1 MGEGYMTN
9 LHNILETIKNE
20 GVKVH
25 IKGKEVDIE
34 TISDQELEDMMQDVT
49 DEESVAI
56 IEEMQAQLGE
66 DTMQALIAE
75 SLQELDD
82 EEAMENDE
90 EPTLHPI
97 LMLTPIGA
105 EYAKEEFKYGI
116 FDASYLSGQYTAFLN
131 CGMTKQQAFELV
143 GMQLRHQLDMEMF
156 EEQAKLQ
163 KALKDKDVKLQSQ
176 IGALNQLLTQD

>member
-1 MGEGYMTN
+1 MTN
-9 LHNILETIKNE
+9 LHNILEAIKNE

-49 DEESVAI
+49 DEESMAI
-56 IEEMQAQLGE
+56 IEEMHAQLGE
-66 DTMQALIAE
+66 DAMQALITEA
-75 SLQELDD
+75 LQED
-82 EEAMENDE
+82 EEVLDIGDK

-97 LMLTPIGA
+97 LMHTPIGV
-105 EYAKEEFKYGI
+105 EYAEEEFKYGV

-163 KALKDKDVKLQSQ
+163 KTLKDKDVKLQSQ

>member
-1 MGEGYMTN
+1 MTN

-82 EEAMENDE
+82 EGAMENDE
-90 EPTLHPI
+90 EPTLNPI
-97 LMLTPIGA
+97 LLPSPSDM
-105 EYAKEEFKYGI
+105 EYSDNDFESGI
-116 FDASYLSGQYTAFLN
+116 DDASYYSGQFTAFLN

-143 GMQLRHQLDMEMF
+143 GMQLRHELDMEMF
-156 EEQAKLQ
+156 EQQAQLQ
-163 KALKDKDVKLQSQ
+163 RALKDKDVKLQSQ
-176 IGALNQLLTQD
+176 IGALNQLLTQE